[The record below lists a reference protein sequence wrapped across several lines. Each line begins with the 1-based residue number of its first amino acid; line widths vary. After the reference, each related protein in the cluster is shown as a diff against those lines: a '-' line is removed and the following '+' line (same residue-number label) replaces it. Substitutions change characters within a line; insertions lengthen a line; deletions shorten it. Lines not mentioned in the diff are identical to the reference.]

1 MQLFSCRAPPEPAEE
16 LIQRSHMIPSTHV
29 AGFKRWAREGV
40 EWEGRKEGKQDK
52 RGGGRGKKGMRG
64 AGEE

>member
-1 MQLFSCRAPPEPAEE
+1 
-16 LIQRSHMIPSTHV
+16 MIPSTHV